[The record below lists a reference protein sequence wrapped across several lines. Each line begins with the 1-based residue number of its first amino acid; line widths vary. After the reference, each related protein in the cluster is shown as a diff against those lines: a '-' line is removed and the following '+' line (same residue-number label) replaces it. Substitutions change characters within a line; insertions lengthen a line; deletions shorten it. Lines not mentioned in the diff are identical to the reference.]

1 MDLHDDRI
9 RFPPRV
15 AGRVH
20 GAGEDATAFHQER
33 LQTVWRRLG
42 ETPDSITSIG
52 PIAML
57 K

>member
-15 AGRVH
+15 ADRVH